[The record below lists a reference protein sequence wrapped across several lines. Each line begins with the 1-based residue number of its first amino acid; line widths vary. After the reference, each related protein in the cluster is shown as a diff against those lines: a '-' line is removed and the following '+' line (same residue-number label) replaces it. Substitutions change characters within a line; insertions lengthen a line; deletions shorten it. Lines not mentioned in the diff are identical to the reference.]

1 MSVDPFQGSDEIFI
15 DDLQVQ
21 ALIGVY
27 DFERGAPQPLRF
39 DVRMARDNRSAG
51 ASDALGDTIDYAAVS
66 ERIAALCAQSQYQ
79 LVEALAEHIA
89 AQLLAEFPMH
99 AIALRVTKP
108 HAVPAARGGVGVQI
122 TRQRERA

>member
-1 MSVDPFQGSDEIFI
+1 MSGSESLAGDQIFI

-27 DFERGAPQPLRF
+27 EVERVAPQPLRF
-39 DVRMARDNRSAG
+39 DVRIAFDNHRAG
-51 ASDALGDTIDYAAVS
+51 ASDALADTIDYAAIA

-79 LVEALAEHIA
+79 LVEALAEHVA
-89 AQLLAEFPMH
+89 ARLLAEFPMQ
-99 AIALRVTKP
+99 AVCLRVTKP
-108 HAVPAARGGVGVQI
+108 NAVPAAKGGVGVQI